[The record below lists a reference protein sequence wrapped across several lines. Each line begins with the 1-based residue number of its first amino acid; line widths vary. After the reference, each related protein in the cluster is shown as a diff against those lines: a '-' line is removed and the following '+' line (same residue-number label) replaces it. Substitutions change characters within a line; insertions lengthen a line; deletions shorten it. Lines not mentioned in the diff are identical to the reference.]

1 MGKFGSVFASMHTL
15 FVGGVLPDQAELVE
29 EAGQV
34 HWVFRVAIIVY
45 LLLTCITLLNM
56 LVGILCE
63 VVGCV
68 AAEERDNMLINFV
81 STEMLK
87 LLRMAVEDPDGP
99 EVIRKLDFEKLLD
112 LPRAKHVFKTL
123 GVDVTHLEGLKEFM
137 FVDNGELSYTEF
149 MGLVMQLRSS
159 NVATVKD
166 VVELRKYIYLEFKR
180 LGQCVGVGHTI
191 LT

>member
-1 MGKFGSVFASMHTL
+1 MG
-15 FVGGVLPDQAELVE
+15 
-29 EAGQV
+29 
-34 HWVFRVAIIVY
+34 VAIIVY
-45 LLLTCITLLNM
+45 LMLTCITLLNM
-56 LVGILCE
+56 G
-63 VVGCV
+63 V
-68 AAEERDNMLINFV
+68 A
-81 STEMLK
+81 TEMLE
-87 LLRMAVEDPDGP
+87 LLQMAVEDPDGP
-99 EVIRKLDFEKLLD
+99 DVITKLDFENLLD

-137 FVDNGELSYTEF
+137 FVDSGELSYTDF